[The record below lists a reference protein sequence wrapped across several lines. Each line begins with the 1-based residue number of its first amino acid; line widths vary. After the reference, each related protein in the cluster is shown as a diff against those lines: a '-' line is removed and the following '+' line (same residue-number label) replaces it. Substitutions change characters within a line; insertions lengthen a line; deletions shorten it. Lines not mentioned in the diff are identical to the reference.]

1 MTVTM
6 EAVSGAPI
14 ELEVRQKILQEQIM
28 AHAAKGWTVLSQ
40 TQTQASLSK
49 GKDTNHVLHLIL
61 SLITFGLWIPVW
73 IVVTIA
79 AGKKTRLITVNEQGS
94 VVVS

>member
-6 EAVSGAPI
+6 ESVSVAPLS
-14 ELEVRQKILQEQIM
+14 LEDRQAILQQQVV
-28 AHAAKGWTVLSQ
+28 AHAAKGWSVLSQ
-40 TQTQASLSK
+40 TQTQASLVK

-61 SLITFGLWIPVW
+61 SVITLGLWIPVW

-79 AGKKTRLITVNEQGS
+79 AGKKTRLVTVNEQGS
-94 VVVS
+94 VIVA

>member
-6 EAVSGAPI
+6 ESVSVAP
-14 ELEVRQKILQEQIM
+14 LSLDDRQAILQQQVVN
-28 AHAAKGWTVLSQ
+28 HAAKGWTVLSQ
-40 TQTQASLSK
+40 TQTQASLTK
-49 GKDTNHVLHLIL
+49 GKDTSHLLHLVL
-61 SLITFGLWIPVW
+61 SVVTLGLWIPVW

-79 AGKKTRLITVNEQGS
+79 AGKKTRLVTVNEQGS